1 MGLYIFMSV
10 CPEDLQNEVS
20 KILPYLATTLETF
33 LLNRFP
39 VLFLLK
45 DSTLKSWVFHLKNH
59 NSLEN
64 KQNNQYIFT
73 VWKKLQ
79 FKSSQFPSC
88 VEVYYYIL
96 NKNISVLKI
105 SNVSD
110 VVSGIGKET
119 ALDLAR
125 RGARVIMA
133 CRNLEQANKVRG
145 KQRLA

>member
-1 MGLYIFMSV
+1 M
-10 CPEDLQNEVS
+10 
-20 KILPYLATTLETF
+20 
-33 LLNRFP
+33 
-39 VLFLLK
+39 
-45 DSTLKSWVFHLKNH
+45 
-59 NSLEN
+59 
-64 KQNNQYIFT
+64 
-73 VWKKLQ
+73 
-79 FKSSQFPSC
+79 
-88 VEVYYYIL
+88 EVYCYIL

-105 SNVSD
+105 ADASD

>member
-1 MGLYIFMSV
+1 M
-10 CPEDLQNEVS
+10 
-20 KILPYLATTLETF
+20 
-33 LLNRFP
+33 
-39 VLFLLK
+39 
-45 DSTLKSWVFHLKNH
+45 
-59 NSLEN
+59 
-64 KQNNQYIFT
+64 
-73 VWKKLQ
+73 
-79 FKSSQFPSC
+79 
-88 VEVYYYIL
+88 EVYSYIL

-105 SNVSD
+105 ADVSD